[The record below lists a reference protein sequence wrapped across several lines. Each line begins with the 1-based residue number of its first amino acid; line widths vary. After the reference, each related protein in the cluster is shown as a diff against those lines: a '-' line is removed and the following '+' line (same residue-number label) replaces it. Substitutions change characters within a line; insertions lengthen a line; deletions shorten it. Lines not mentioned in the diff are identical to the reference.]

1 MMANFLICGG
11 NGLLGSWWRQH
22 KCVGNNVFCLSE
34 SRDHSSLSNTV
45 VASKSNAD
53 QLAKVFERNKVDYV
67 INCVALANVDQC
79 EKDKDLANF
88 LNAQFPRI
96 LATASKS
103 VGAKIVHISTDH
115 LHGSLSHS
123 TLIKESM
130 PPSTCNHYAETKL
143 AGEEY
148 IQEITNNHLILR
160 TNFFGNSMS
169 SKPSYSDWLRDSLQQ
184 GREVNIPSGIYFNPV
199 HYTTL
204 IELAHKL
211 MQKRANG
218 VFNISCDSFIEKI
231 DFAMSIAKA
240 YGLNK
245 SLIKSCHKYQDANRF
260 PKRPNWMCLDNSK
273 VSSVLGVTIGDYTK
287 QISHLFK
294 DV

>member
-1 MMANFLICGG
+1 MDKFLICGG

-22 KCVGNNVFCLSE
+22 KCVGNNVFCLGE
-34 SRDHSSLSNTV
+34 SREYNHLSNTI

-53 QLAKVFERNKVDYV
+53 QLAKVFEKNNINYV

-79 EKDKDLANF
+79 EKDKDLADF

-103 VGAKIVHISTDH
+103 AGAKIVHISTDH
-115 LHGSLSHS
+115 LYGNIFHS
-123 TLIKESM
+123 TLINESM
-130 PPSTCNHYAETKL
+130 PTFPCNHYAETKL

-148 IQEITNNHLILR
+148 IREITDNHLILR
-160 TNFFGNSMS
+160 TNFFGNSTS
-169 SKPSYSDWLRDSLQQ
+169 LKPSYSDWLRDSLKK
-184 GREVNIPSGIYFNPV
+184 GREIIIPSGVYFNPV

-211 MQKRANG
+211 MQKRETG
-218 VFNISCDSFIEKI
+218 IFNISCDSFIEKV

-240 YGLNK
+240 YGLNND
-245 SLIKSCHKYQDANRF
+245 LIRSNREYQAGNASPR
-260 PKRPNWMCLDNSK
+260 RPNWMCLDNSK
-273 VSSVLGVTIGDYTK
+273 VSSVLGVKIGEYTK

-294 DV
+294 